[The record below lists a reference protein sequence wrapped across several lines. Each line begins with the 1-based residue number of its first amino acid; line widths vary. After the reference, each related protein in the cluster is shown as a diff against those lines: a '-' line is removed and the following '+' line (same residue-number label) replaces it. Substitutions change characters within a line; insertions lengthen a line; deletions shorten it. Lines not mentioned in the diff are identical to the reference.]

1 MILPGILSQQH
12 GGYTPPPNP
21 PAPWIG
27 GNNIGEDIYISNV
40 ISLMHMDNLDD
51 IVTSNTWIVVEP
63 DTEST
68 YPLSIQT
75 NQHGPDSAFISSY
88 SDLHM
93 EGYDN
98 ASFLKLDSYL
108 PFSIGDLNNGDC
120 TIEFYYKYGNN
131 TNGFLLTA
139 NYNPNYVNP
148 ISYPPTYSYNP
159 LSTTSNLRIMHYSSG
174 SVFLEYSWGKSNN
187 DYYVF
192 PGLTIPLNDITP
204 GDWCHIAFV
213 IKDNMITGY
222 LDGNPVTPT
231 IAIDRT
237 VDFIYAPGIYNEV
250 TLCKKDPNG
259 GLLALDEF
267 RVTKGI
273 ARYDSVFTRPVQE
286 FATTP
291 PI

>member
-27 GNNIGEDIYISNV
+27 GINIGEDPYLYNV
-40 ISLMHMDNLDD
+40 ISLMHMDNLQD
-51 IVTSNTWIVVEP
+51 IVPSNTWIVVEP

-68 YPLSIQT
+68 YPLPIQT

-88 SDLHM
+88 SDLSV
-93 EGYDN
+93 DDS

-120 TIEFYYKYGNN
+120 TIEFFYKYGNN

-139 NYNPNYVNP
+139 NYNPNYGDP

-159 LSTTSNLRIMHYSSG
+159 LSSTSNLRIIHNSSG
-174 SVFLEYSWGKSNN
+174 AGAVLLEYSWIKPNKDSM
-187 DYYVF
+187 VMT
-192 PGLTIPLNDITP
+192 GLTIPLNDITP

-231 IAIDRT
+231 VAINRI
-237 VDFIYAPGIYNEV
+237 VDFIYAPGIYNQV
-250 TLCKKDPNG
+250 ILCKKDPNG

-273 ARYDSVFTRPVQE
+273 ARYDSAFTRPVQE

-291 PI
+291 

>member
-1 MILPGILSQQH
+1 
-12 GGYTPPPNP
+12 
-21 PAPWIG
+21 
-27 GNNIGEDIYISNV
+27 
-40 ISLMHMDNLDD
+40 MHMDNLGD
-51 IVTSNTWIVVEP
+51 IVTSNTWIVVER

-68 YPLSIQT
+68 YPLPIQT

-88 SDLHM
+88 SDLQYT
-93 EGYDN
+93 YDN

-120 TIEFYYKYGNN
+120 TIEFFYKYGNN
-131 TNGFLLTA
+131 TNGFLLHA
-139 NYNPNYVNP
+139 NYNPNYDPNY
-148 ISYPPTYSYNP
+148 YPPTYSYNP
-159 LSTTSNLRIMHYSSG
+159 SSSTSDLRIIHHSSG
-174 SVFLEYSWGKSNN
+174 IVLLEYSWIKPNN

-192 PGLTIPLNDITP
+192 PGLSIPLNNITP

-250 TLCKKDPNG
+250 ILCKKDPNG

-273 ARYDSVFTRPVQE
+273 ARYNGVFTRPVQE

-291 PI
+291 QIW